1 MEFHENWNTPDFDHD
16 ICIVTL
22 KEELDFRSV
31 AGPFLGLVLVLDLLS
46 STLTFFSTATR
57 TCSPSSSSS

>member
-31 AGPFLGLVLVLDLLS
+31 AGLFLGLELDSDLDLVLDLLS
-46 STLTFFSTATR
+46 SLYY
-57 TCSPSSSSS
+57 

>member
-31 AGPFLGLVLVLDLLS
+31 AGLSLGLDLVFDLLS
-46 STLTFFSTATR
+46 SPMTSATR